1 MENNQ
6 QPEFN
11 PLLAA
16 AGLHGQPWGWW
27 AKYQLRSKAKGH
39 KGWWIDMGSSN
50 HLAFNDNNGNIIGA
64 SGTYI
69 GPSSLGKDY
78 GRFLVRGVKGIP
90 DGIYHIDSSKIV
102 PIQAMISDQDIAA
115 LGYDVS
121 HLTPDADEVIDLA
134 NTRVDPIT
142 ETDLLM
148 GASKLEPLG
157 NLAEEAAKRG
167 EMEGGTH
174 GDLDVDDIVYDNSTK
189 TYGSVIN
196 VTPDNDKV
204 SATVRWQGNRIS
216 TTTPAPKDA
225 LVRIWK
231 APAKER
237 PEQEMA
243 GGPEKGR
250 FEGRA
255 RDLQPGDVFTNR
267 YGEKVLVTKIK
278 QSGRELDVYYT
289 DPETNKITSSL
300 YNAGDK
306 IQISRGMGEE
316 PGGQKPSAKPVK
328 GTPAQPKLLTSDD
341 ARKLSVGDEI
351 YLKKKGATGVQ
362 QFHVN
367 SKGFIE
373 KGVYDPESKATADKI
388 TADELADAMDAGEY
402 ESVFAGR
409 IPTNPQAKEV
419 KESKTEEKAPEKGGV
434 RRTNSAG
441 KKFKQKYATE
451 LTYGDII
458 VDKKDPDRELG
469 IFLGIR
475 VITDPKTGR
484 EGSQI
489 GVQTS
494 DGKVLA
500 EFSPNGDPKSY
511 HVIGSR
517 PQDIAQE
524 SLDKLPKDMILKG
537 KKYEKPKKPRGAA
550 AQKPTIIIPEGPI
563 VLPESIVSERTEGK
577 PTQKQLDSVLR
588 RIKMGIFQD
597 NRAKEILATLPT
609 ASSTE
614 VGKLVN
620 EADEAEVLHLMAN
633 NLPLDGVRFPKN
645 DGQVR
650 DSAIA
655 YELARKAKKDSGTG
669 ISGEKNTSGYLG
681 SSLKYDIDEDGNI
694 FIKVLSK
701 KDRDYEIFKALRK
714 GKWWNGGSKEKI
726 QGAQFSWNDSYRDVL
741 DEDGNPKVVKSTGE
755 VYREMGWVRQGE
767 ERDTP
772 EDRAEFLSRL
782 YSGFVNKYSE
792 VPEALQGDEDTT
804 VAVNAEVGAKG
815 KLGNRANYEIL
826 PSGDIALTGFMPN
839 MSTWGNVA
847 RSAVDPSDAEVK
859 LWILKSKQDENVLAG
874 KATAGDSK
882 AADDLKK
889 YRSGI
894 GKYRKA
900 NRNPD
905 WDANSVVIEVNTK
918 KTNVSPDEVRLAV
931 VEALSSYFN
940 NQGIKTKEDSK
951 DKVELGP
958 GFTYKIE
965 ENGDIVIDGN
975 FDNDDF
981 RKLVKEHI
989 RKGNSQLKFND
1000 YVTQLTITP
1009 FAPNDEE
1016 RDAERNRLLNGIKDI
1031 ISAQSEG
1038 EKDGEPEAVST
1049 PETEA
1054 PAVQKQPEEAK
1065 PEGPTQQEINKAAWE
1080 EARNIFVQH
1089 NKLVKE
1095 GKLEEAAKIRAELEK
1110 KSPDYG
1116 HYLNLTD
1123 EISRVSE
1130 GGVTPKNSQLVTELG
1145 KVRGLYADYINR
1157 GTTNGDFHP
1166 LDSEGQQ
1173 RFPYNNLISQPD
1185 QVVPSTSTEEPEA
1198 KDSVAKAKEIVD
1210 ALPDIRIPEGF
1221 IPSEHLTKE
1230 ETVDPKDGTTTIQ
1243 FNQDD
1248 ELKNIY
1254 KKLFGDGGVQYR
1266 LAWNKAMGDLE
1277 DLIKNETDESKIKS
1291 LTDIYVKAYVDY
1303 ARMVE
1308 VYQSLNGSGTD
1319 IHQLTKSALDGGVF
1333 TLLDKRSTQ
1342 INEKFN
1348 PKAKDALRKAADDML
1363 KSMKANTP
1371 QEPVKEEEEKE
1382 KAKPVSNNGM
1392 VAKAPSTDISGAA
1405 GLTFTRTTGDAYHPT
1420 ELDNK
1425 GRPKTIYTPSPGP
1438 FSGEALRNMIT
1449 SLEGDFDKIRIFL
1462 GDSKVV
1468 SADSETTGFNAFDG
1482 DGQINRVVQW
1492 GFIVHNPDGTEER
1505 HSFFIRPSD
1514 GATLSEWSKTNLVR
1528 PVYGK
1533 DGKVTGTTPLTD
1545 EWLATQPTEE
1555 ELLPKILEILS
1566 GNPILAAHNIQ
1577 YDLPLLHDMINRIN
1591 ANKSEEDKVKL
1602 SFAGAIDTM
1611 DLARYITKT
1620 YDAGK
1625 GVLEGPSRVND
1636 ESKDPNDPTNR
1647 VSSAKL
1653 PDVLSFLGLKPSGW
1667 HTADGDAEDTLR
1679 ILDGLLRH
1687 AAEKPDSVPKGGRFG
1702 VTAFDFAKI
1711 DERYRENLEKFLK
1724 YTSSDAPATRRQKS
1738 IDAKDGFADMLRNK
1752 YKITDEKTIEDILTP
1767 LEKATRGEAAD
1778 YIKQI
1783 REQLDTKGLVDI
1795 KAVVIDEPEEK
1806 PAEEK
1811 PTQEEEKANLYK
1823 WLYGAAYNSST
1834 FKGSKDGSQESES
1847 DDRARSNLN
1856 DIATKISNFGGLLN
1870 KLKKYQEDWETKFP
1884 KPSGK
1889 DYSDFYSGISNV
1901 VDEYSKNPDSKISK
1915 QTEAEKAAE
1924 KAAKDAEDAKALR
1937 KDLEDRAHVG
1947 DIQSV
1952 KKLTALLLDKGKK
1965 DEVRDLLA
1973 KHEDSK
1979 DTYILTQ
1986 RGILAAEDGDTEKAK
2001 KLLYEALNGLSK
2013 KDRIVSPAHR
2023 ALRDVLKKEKI
2034 TPEPKSE
2041 PVSNTTTPKPEAT
2054 EAPETEE
2061 LPKGV
2066 SKKDIGELQVG
2077 DVLYDLK
2084 TGKTAKVVKISDSY
2098 NTQKK
2103 KVEKIVDGK
2112 PTYSEEDIQ
2121 VKMPGYRDIITE
2133 REDGS
2138 TANWL
2143 KQKMSNAVYIKKE
2156 EAKPEAKPT
2165 EEKPAEKP
2173 AAEPAGTTE
2182 KPQSE
2187 QQETEKPQSEEK
2199 EEEKPAVEKP
2209 KVLDHIQKIDAHR
2222 DSEGVDKLVE
2232 DGYAKMVKVGDL
2244 KAGDYI
2250 FYNNQWQQ
2258 ILDIELGRV
2267 DWVQADDGIDRL
2279 IQQMDIQVE
2288 NPIGG
2293 YAYKELADNNTPVLT
2308 PAAFE
2313 GGPTPVKPEED
2324 RGDKKPATPPKT
2336 EKAKPK
2342 KEAKP
2347 RAQSRP
2353 IKLDLSGFTDEE
2365 RALLKDYSDA
2375 LLLGD
2380 MLMSEFEEGGWS
2392 PPRVEGFEGF
2402 EDSREISD
2410 EMWKQFEDAS
2420 NRVNISYAER
2430 MRFAD
2435 ALNKLDPEKR
2445 KDLVSRAIE
2454 VLNNA
2459 YNKYP
2464 FAYDLENER
2473 RIKKGSKRWAN
2484 RITKEMAKEAKKENK
2499 AKNRILT
2506 LKDLVDILNNQ
2517 SKTEAVNQR
2526 KKENKEKKEK
2536 ESEVVES
2543 PAYESPAIS
2552 EVNGLEIEGA
2562 TEITGDRKAFVEAEL
2577 YGNDGTIYQTPGDL
2591 IPDVNAPEAYQ
2602 KAYEKYIKDMG
2613 YEETEKSK
2621 HWFNLLVK
2629 NAKKNSRSS
2638 KRYRMLQVSGTYS
2651 HIRWIDGEV
2660 DPKALKNIVGEIK
2673 KLNDVFGTHQQKIN
2687 IILAPSNTFGPNS
2700 KYIRVQ
2706 PTVLSGYSAL
2716 GDSSFTMVINPNM
2729 HDAPL
2734 GEDNGVKYGSKPLDG
2749 LMDATIH
2756 EYGHGIA
2763 QLLLGQYKD
2772 GKDSHGP
2779 EYNEFVSLF
2788 GHLVGNENDHPISRY
2803 AAASDG
2809 EALAEFIKAAYLA
2822 IQYDK
2827 GISSNRDISKFIDF
2841 LTSKLEDISVRGL
2854 PPVAEKNKVFAS
2866 AIQEQEMANSRPNF
2880 PKKVVKKTKN
2890 NVENEFHERTPF
2902 YERGLTPYGSKL
2914 NPMDNS
2920 LVQAMYKM
2928 TLDYININSQN
2939 PTPANTHNMHVA
2951 MLNLK
2956 EAYDSFF
2963 FAYASREPR
2972 FNVETIKDN
2981 ISQEI
2986 SPSTYTTW
2994 SSNKPFIPGGNSDT
3008 STKFGNQIA
3017 MGRYKADNGDTYHL
3031 AYVRTVDLTDPEDSK
3046 EKVMVIASKPN
3057 QNKDEFFGENATL
3070 RKLLESS
3077 SSTMTIGYYDTDSLE
3092 IHGVETK
3099 PEDQG
3104 QGLATALL
3112 AFARMNNKKK
3122 IVHSTNPTLS
3132 MEAWAHSVDK
3142 NPNNHIVLSRFMDR
3156 YYITGAAPKAEPAIK
3171 ELEDGTV
3178 LWPRHQVPLTVQD
3191 YRLLPQMDIRPSYDG
3206 RYTADE
3212 LSAVQAHYNGLN
3224 SEFVESSLISAFNKE
3239 ESRLPRATYIYSGAH
3254 ALKGSDLHGLFSNK
3268 NRGDVVSI
3276 NDRYI
3281 SATNSPVSA
3290 YETLGPGKASNE
3302 ESEEGFMLIVRAPK
3316 GSRAITSSDG
3326 KILLDRGSSFRV
3338 ANVNRTKRKDEN
3350 GEVLENAFNTVLVL
3364 DMLSGSNTGKSLV
3377 EPEGRKRDSR
3387 SESDAYNVGREYGRN
3402 LNPKLVDARSRRGA
3416 GLGPNNSL
3424 VGYVSTNKLRSMAGN
3439 PADNEEK
3446 LKEKLDDISS
3456 KRGITHPAV
3465 VVFDP
3470 QTGFGY
3476 LWDGNHRVEAA
3487 HRNGISHVPTRVLR
3501 RSFNVEDHPN
3511 ATKLGQNWADSS
3523 LSPENFPVNSHPY
3536 FVFDPA
3542 DMLVGNSSVGED
3554 LIQEMAI
3561 GLARVDMSAK
3571 DRKDVSDAYK
3581 QDASRLPSP
3590 FNPGTYVQNKA
3601 NGRIGQII
3609 GFETDGDGKYTGKLQ
3624 VRYLDGI
3631 VDALDNYPKEEIDYD
3646 SNGER
3651 VRIHGISDETGS
3663 YNDRRAYTEKLHAIG
3678 DLEPVTGSFV
3688 TSGGGSIYL
3697 SDTMYGV
3704 ISGEGIYG
3712 RVNRFI
3718 SPGVIEIA
3726 QLTGVDKYGI
3736 KQYKM
3741 HTIKSSQFLP
3751 IQDRRETLDPDKNS
3765 PVHERN
3771 MAMDTETYAQIL
3783 EVIASLRSY
3792 GYIPED
3798 IENAIFN
3805 SIHNRF
3811 VTYTGGLEIL
3821 SFLKNFDRY
3830 RRSLIQDIIRKNS
3843 NKGATKQKK
3852 YAPERPVEETTTT
3865 PAVTKNAFAVSNID
3879 EFRSFANKDN
3889 LLNGMPLISSQ
3900 HPTDPA
3906 GDSLMA
3912 NIQGILYELD
3922 VVKDSEANSIISKLP
3937 NMSQKE
3943 AEKLHKK
3950 LQTALL
3956 NKRIANDQP
3965 IDGLTIPEGYNTSK
3979 LTGYAPTSKLP
3990 EDASESEMSK
4000 VLDAAMKEAIQITSG
4015 PDGAEKRDLV
4025 EYILN
4030 NPEVMAIIGKG
4041 GVGKSVLLNLLR
4053 ARLTMAG
4060 IPYAVI
4066 SPTGVAATPVG
4077 GVTIHSLFGFDTGP
4091 QMTNLLDVDGLG
4103 KLDRYSASGYIG
4115 AKLKDLQY
4123 LLLDEVSMVRPD
4135 LIDGMDRAL
4144 RIAKGINKPFGGV
4157 ALIMFGDPFQLPPV
4171 GIKELNDPELK
4182 IEDTD
4187 SPKVRERKRLELAQ
4201 ATEFRE
4207 KYVDNWFFSA
4217 DAFSKEPVPV
4227 VELTTVYRQKN
4238 GPYVDALNAVREGE
4252 VTESDLDLING
4263 RRMVDRKNLK
4273 KGAPTIAL
4281 TNAAVDLINKE
4292 RSAQVEGA
4300 THKLKAT
4307 IPEDLELTRDEENN
4321 LFAEKTIEVKI
4332 GDLVML
4338 VKNDN
4343 GDQRDK
4349 AGISDNYN
4357 RWSNGTM
4364 GRLKG
4369 VHYANEE
4376 DRKKNDPDYIT
4387 VSLVDSDGEDLLDSK
4402 GNAIVH
4408 KVYRD
4413 SEEKKGLDLTDVFD
4427 ENSRSIKKR
4436 LKMLSQGK
4444 YEQFP
4449 IRLGYALTVHKVQ
4462 GKSLDAAIIDFMDPE
4477 RVNPKDK
4484 NSDYKIDPLTG
4495 EPIRREREPWDA
4507 GQLYV
4512 ALSRLR
4518 SLEGLFL
4525 TRKISLDDVKVD
4537 PAVRNWIDKVRTV
4550 AELQNKAK

>member
-1 MENNQ
+1 
-6 QPEFN
+6 
-11 PLLAA
+11 
-16 AGLHGQPWGWW
+16 
-27 AKYQLRSKAKGH
+27 
-39 KGWWIDMGSSN
+39 
-50 HLAFNDNNGNIIGA
+50 
-64 SGTYI
+64 
-69 GPSSLGKDY
+69 
-78 GRFLVRGVKGIP
+78 
-90 DGIYHIDSSKIV
+90 
-102 PIQAMISDQDIAA
+102 
-115 LGYDVS
+115 
-121 HLTPDADEVIDLA
+121 
-134 NTRVDPIT
+134 
-142 ETDLLM
+142 
-148 GASKLEPLG
+148 
-157 NLAEEAAKRG
+157 
-167 EMEGGTH
+167 
-174 GDLDVDDIVYDNSTK
+174 
-189 TYGSVIN
+189 
-196 VTPDNDKV
+196 
-204 SATVRWQGNRIS
+204 
-216 TTTPAPKDA
+216 
-225 LVRIWK
+225 
-231 APAKER
+231 
-237 PEQEMA
+237 
-243 GGPEKGR
+243 
-250 FEGRA
+250 
-255 RDLQPGDVFTNR
+255 
-267 YGEKVLVTKIK
+267 
-278 QSGRELDVYYT
+278 
-289 DPETNKITSSL
+289 
-300 YNAGDK
+300 
-306 IQISRGMGEE
+306 
-316 PGGQKPSAKPVK
+316 
-328 GTPAQPKLLTSDD
+328 
-341 ARKLSVGDEI
+341 
-351 YLKKKGATGVQ
+351 
-362 QFHVN
+362 
-367 SKGFIE
+367 
-373 KGVYDPESKATADKI
+373 
-388 TADELADAMDAGEY
+388 
-402 ESVFAGR
+402 
-409 IPTNPQAKEV
+409 
-419 KESKTEEKAPEKGGV
+419 
-434 RRTNSAG
+434 
-441 KKFKQKYATE
+441 
-451 LTYGDII
+451 
-458 VDKKDPDRELG
+458 
-469 IFLGIR
+469 
-475 VITDPKTGR
+475 
-484 EGSQI
+484 
-489 GVQTS
+489 
-494 DGKVLA
+494 
-500 EFSPNGDPKSY
+500 
-511 HVIGSR
+511 
-517 PQDIAQE
+517 
-524 SLDKLPKDMILKG
+524 
-537 KKYEKPKKPRGAA
+537 
-550 AQKPTIIIPEGPI
+550 
-563 VLPESIVSERTEGK
+563 
-577 PTQKQLDSVLR
+577 
-588 RIKMGIFQD
+588 
-597 NRAKEILATLPT
+597 
-609 ASSTE
+609 
-614 VGKLVN
+614 
-620 EADEAEVLHLMAN
+620 
-633 NLPLDGVRFPKN
+633 
-645 DGQVR
+645 
-650 DSAIA
+650 
-655 YELARKAKKDSGTG
+655 
-669 ISGEKNTSGYLG
+669 
-681 SSLKYDIDEDGNI
+681 
-694 FIKVLSK
+694 
-701 KDRDYEIFKALRK
+701 
-714 GKWWNGGSKEKI
+714 
-726 QGAQFSWNDSYRDVL
+726 
-741 DEDGNPKVVKSTGE
+741 
-755 VYREMGWVRQGE
+755 
-767 ERDTP
+767 
-772 EDRAEFLSRL
+772 
-782 YSGFVNKYSE
+782 
-792 VPEALQGDEDTT
+792 
-804 VAVNAEVGAKG
+804 
-815 KLGNRANYEIL
+815 
-826 PSGDIALTGFMPN
+826 
-839 MSTWGNVA
+839 
-847 RSAVDPSDAEVK
+847 
-859 LWILKSKQDENVLAG
+859 
-874 KATAGDSK
+874 
-882 AADDLKK
+882 
-889 YRSGI
+889 
-894 GKYRKA
+894 
-900 NRNPD
+900 
-905 WDANSVVIEVNTK
+905 
-918 KTNVSPDEVRLAV
+918 
-931 VEALSSYFN
+931 
-940 NQGIKTKEDSK
+940 
-951 DKVELGP
+951 
-958 GFTYKIE
+958 
-965 ENGDIVIDGN
+965 
-975 FDNDDF
+975 
-981 RKLVKEHI
+981 
-989 RKGNSQLKFND
+989 
-1000 YVTQLTITP
+1000 
-1009 FAPNDEE
+1009 
-1016 RDAERNRLLNGIKDI
+1016 
-1031 ISAQSEG
+1031 
-1038 EKDGEPEAVST
+1038 
-1049 PETEA
+1049 
-1054 PAVQKQPEEAK
+1054 
-1065 PEGPTQQEINKAAWE
+1065 
-1080 EARNIFVQH
+1080 
-1089 NKLVKE
+1089 
-1095 GKLEEAAKIRAELEK
+1095 
-1110 KSPDYG
+1110 
-1116 HYLNLTD
+1116 
-1123 EISRVSE
+1123 
-1130 GGVTPKNSQLVTELG
+1130 
-1145 KVRGLYADYINR
+1145 
-1157 GTTNGDFHP
+1157 
-1166 LDSEGQQ
+1166 
-1173 RFPYNNLISQPD
+1173 
-1185 QVVPSTSTEEPEA
+1185 
-1198 KDSVAKAKEIVD
+1198 
-1210 ALPDIRIPEGF
+1210 
-1221 IPSEHLTKE
+1221 
-1230 ETVDPKDGTTTIQ
+1230 
-1243 FNQDD
+1243 
-1248 ELKNIY
+1248 
-1254 KKLFGDGGVQYR
+1254 
-1266 LAWNKAMGDLE
+1266 
-1277 DLIKNETDESKIKS
+1277 
-1291 LTDIYVKAYVDY
+1291 
-1303 ARMVE
+1303 
-1308 VYQSLNGSGTD
+1308 
-1319 IHQLTKSALDGGVF
+1319 
-1333 TLLDKRSTQ
+1333 
-1342 INEKFN
+1342 
-1348 PKAKDALRKAADDML
+1348 
-1363 KSMKANTP
+1363 
-1371 QEPVKEEEEKE
+1371 
-1382 KAKPVSNNGM
+1382 
-1392 VAKAPSTDISGAA
+1392 
-1405 GLTFTRTTGDAYHPT
+1405 
-1420 ELDNK
+1420 
-1425 GRPKTIYTPSPGP
+1425 
-1438 FSGEALRNMIT
+1438 
-1449 SLEGDFDKIRIFL
+1449 
-1462 GDSKVV
+1462 
-1468 SADSETTGFNAFDG
+1468 
-1482 DGQINRVVQW
+1482 
-1492 GFIVHNPDGTEER
+1492 
-1505 HSFFIRPSD
+1505 
-1514 GATLSEWSKTNLVR
+1514 
-1528 PVYGK
+1528 
-1533 DGKVTGTTPLTD
+1533 
-1545 EWLATQPTEE
+1545 
-1555 ELLPKILEILS
+1555 
-1566 GNPILAAHNIQ
+1566 
-1577 YDLPLLHDMINRIN
+1577 
-1591 ANKSEEDKVKL
+1591 
-1602 SFAGAIDTM
+1602 
-1611 DLARYITKT
+1611 
-1620 YDAGK
+1620 
-1625 GVLEGPSRVND
+1625 
-1636 ESKDPNDPTNR
+1636 
-1647 VSSAKL
+1647 
-1653 PDVLSFLGLKPSGW
+1653 
-1667 HTADGDAEDTLR
+1667 
-1679 ILDGLLRH
+1679 
-1687 AAEKPDSVPKGGRFG
+1687 
-1702 VTAFDFAKI
+1702 
-1711 DERYRENLEKFLK
+1711 
-1724 YTSSDAPATRRQKS
+1724 
-1738 IDAKDGFADMLRNK
+1738 
-1752 YKITDEKTIEDILTP
+1752 
-1767 LEKATRGEAAD
+1767 
-1778 YIKQI
+1778 
-1783 REQLDTKGLVDI
+1783 
-1795 KAVVIDEPEEK
+1795 
-1806 PAEEK
+1806 
-1811 PTQEEEKANLYK
+1811 
-1823 WLYGAAYNSST
+1823 
-1834 FKGSKDGSQESES
+1834 
-1847 DDRARSNLN
+1847 
-1856 DIATKISNFGGLLN
+1856 
-1870 KLKKYQEDWETKFP
+1870 
-1884 KPSGK
+1884 
-1889 DYSDFYSGISNV
+1889 
-1901 VDEYSKNPDSKISK
+1901 
-1915 QTEAEKAAE
+1915 
-1924 KAAKDAEDAKALR
+1924 
-1937 KDLEDRAHVG
+1937 
-1947 DIQSV
+1947 
-1952 KKLTALLLDKGKK
+1952 
-1965 DEVRDLLA
+1965 
-1973 KHEDSK
+1973 
-1979 DTYILTQ
+1979 
-1986 RGILAAEDGDTEKAK
+1986 
-2001 KLLYEALNGLSK
+2001 
-2013 KDRIVSPAHR
+2013 
-2023 ALRDVLKKEKI
+2023 
-2034 TPEPKSE
+2034 
-2041 PVSNTTTPKPEAT
+2041 
-2054 EAPETEE
+2054 
-2061 LPKGV
+2061 
-2066 SKKDIGELQVG
+2066 
-2077 DVLYDLK
+2077 
-2084 TGKTAKVVKISDSY
+2084 
-2098 NTQKK
+2098 
-2103 KVEKIVDGK
+2103 
-2112 PTYSEEDIQ
+2112 
-2121 VKMPGYRDIITE
+2121 
-2133 REDGS
+2133 
-2138 TANWL
+2138 
-2143 KQKMSNAVYIKKE
+2143 
-2156 EAKPEAKPT
+2156 
-2165 EEKPAEKP
+2165 
-2173 AAEPAGTTE
+2173 
-2182 KPQSE
+2182 
-2187 QQETEKPQSEEK
+2187 
-2199 EEEKPAVEKP
+2199 
-2209 KVLDHIQKIDAHR
+2209 
-2222 DSEGVDKLVE
+2222 
-2232 DGYAKMVKVGDL
+2232 
-2244 KAGDYI
+2244 
-2250 FYNNQWQQ
+2250 
-2258 ILDIELGRV
+2258 
-2267 DWVQADDGIDRL
+2267 
-2279 IQQMDIQVE
+2279 
-2288 NPIGG
+2288 
-2293 YAYKELADNNTPVLT
+2293 
-2308 PAAFE
+2308 
-2313 GGPTPVKPEED
+2313 
-2324 RGDKKPATPPKT
+2324 
-2336 EKAKPK
+2336 
-2342 KEAKP
+2342 
-2347 RAQSRP
+2347 
-2353 IKLDLSGFTDEE
+2353 
-2365 RALLKDYSDA
+2365 
-2375 LLLGD
+2375 
-2380 MLMSEFEEGGWS
+2380 
-2392 PPRVEGFEGF
+2392 
-2402 EDSREISD
+2402 
-2410 EMWKQFEDAS
+2410 
-2420 NRVNISYAER
+2420 
-2430 MRFAD
+2430 
-2435 ALNKLDPEKR
+2435 
-2445 KDLVSRAIE
+2445 
-2454 VLNNA
+2454 
-2459 YNKYP
+2459 
-2464 FAYDLENER
+2464 
-2473 RIKKGSKRWAN
+2473 
-2484 RITKEMAKEAKKENK
+2484 
-2499 AKNRILT
+2499 
-2506 LKDLVDILNNQ
+2506 
-2517 SKTEAVNQR
+2517 
-2526 KKENKEKKEK
+2526 
-2536 ESEVVES
+2536 
-2543 PAYESPAIS
+2543 
-2552 EVNGLEIEGA
+2552 
-2562 TEITGDRKAFVEAEL
+2562 
-2577 YGNDGTIYQTPGDL
+2577 
-2591 IPDVNAPEAYQ
+2591 
-2602 KAYEKYIKDMG
+2602 
-2613 YEETEKSK
+2613 
-2621 HWFNLLVK
+2621 
-2629 NAKKNSRSS
+2629 
-2638 KRYRMLQVSGTYS
+2638 
-2651 HIRWIDGEV
+2651 
-2660 DPKALKNIVGEIK
+2660 
-2673 KLNDVFGTHQQKIN
+2673 
-2687 IILAPSNTFGPNS
+2687 
-2700 KYIRVQ
+2700 
-2706 PTVLSGYSAL
+2706 
-2716 GDSSFTMVINPNM
+2716 
-2729 HDAPL
+2729 
-2734 GEDNGVKYGSKPLDG
+2734 
-2749 LMDATIH
+2749 
-2756 EYGHGIA
+2756 
-2763 QLLLGQYKD
+2763 
-2772 GKDSHGP
+2772 
-2779 EYNEFVSLF
+2779 
-2788 GHLVGNENDHPISRY
+2788 
-2803 AAASDG
+2803 
-2809 EALAEFIKAAYLA
+2809 
-2822 IQYDK
+2822 
-2827 GISSNRDISKFIDF
+2827 
-2841 LTSKLEDISVRGL
+2841 
-2854 PPVAEKNKVFAS
+2854 
-2866 AIQEQEMANSRPNF
+2866 MANSRPNF

-3077 SSTMTIGYYDTDSLE
+3077 SSTMTIGYYSTDSLE

-3142 NPNNHIVLSRFMDR
+3142 DPNNHIVLSRFMDR

-3178 LWPRHQVPLTVQD
+3178 RWPRHQVPLTTQD
-3191 YRLLPQMDIRPSYDG
+3191 YRLLPQMDVRPSYDG

-3224 SEFVESSLISAFNKE
+3224 SEFVESSLVSAFNKE

-3268 NRGDVVSI
+3268 NRGDIISI

-3302 ESEEGFMLIVRAPK
+3302 ESEEGFMLIIRAPK
-3316 GSRAITSSDG
+3316 GSRAITGSDG

-3338 ANVNRTKRKDEN
+3338 ANVDRTKRKDEN

-3364 DMLSGSNTGKSLV
+3364 DALPGSNTGKSLV

-3387 SESDAYNVGREYGRN
+3387 SESDAFNVGREYGRN

-3511 ATKLGQNWADSS
+3511 ATKLGHNWADSS

-3536 FVFDPA
+3536 FVFDPE

-3609 GFETDGDGKYTGKLQ
+3609 GFETDGNGKYTGKLQ

-3631 VDALDNYPKEEIDYD
+3631 VDALDNYPEEKIDYD

-3663 YNDRRAYTEKLHAIG
+3663 YNDRRAYTEKLHAID

-3704 ISGEGIYG
+3704 VSGEGIYG

-3765 PVHERN
+3765 PIHERN

-3798 IENAIFN
+3798 IENALFN
-3805 SIHNRF
+3805 SVHNRF

-3843 NKGATKQKK
+3843 NKEATKQKK
-3852 YAPERPVEETTTT
+3852 YAPERPVEETNTT

-4115 AKLKDLQY
+4115 TKLKDLQY

-4171 GIKELNDPELK
+4171 GIKELKDPELK

-4321 LFAEKTIEVKI
+4321 LFAEKNIEVKI

-4343 GDQRDK
+4343 SDQRDK
-4349 AGISDNYN
+4349 AGISDSDN

-4387 VSLVDSDGEDLLDSK
+4387 VSLVDSDGEDLLNSK

-4436 LKMLSQGK
+4436 LKMISQGK

-4525 TRKISLDDVKVD
+4525 TRKISLNDVKVD